1 MPAGYDCNLMGCVNI
16 SKKRIYVTEYTTGRE
31 AVRSN
36 YKSTNCLLPSSR
48 TVQQGKMPLFIYLS
62 IYPGQKKLESPWMVY
77 PYSLKTYTLQIY
89 VRLKSYNSH
98 CSIPRSPTD
107 F

>member
-1 MPAGYDCNLMGCVNI
+1 MPAGLDCNLMGCVNI
-16 SKKRIYVTEYTTGRE
+16 SKKGIYLTECRAGRE
-31 AVRSN
+31 EVRSN
-36 YKSTNCLLPSSR
+36 YKSTNWLSPFSR
-48 TVQQGKMPLFIYLS
+48 TVQEGKMPLYIQDTKCLCH
-62 IYPGQKKLESPWMVY
+62 KKLESPRMVY
-77 PYSLKTYTLQIY
+77 PYSLETDTLQTY